1 MIKTIQTL
9 EEFKSLFP
17 EKKETKQNPRIP
29 NNPPPEDKPFLPG
42 DPDYVSNLMN
52 EFRKK
57 YGQDKK

>member
-9 EEFKSLFP
+9 DEQLDFLG
-17 EKKETKQNPRIP
+17 EKKPKQNPRIP

-42 DPDYVSNLMN
+42 DPDYVANLMN

-57 YGQDKK
+57 YGQGPK